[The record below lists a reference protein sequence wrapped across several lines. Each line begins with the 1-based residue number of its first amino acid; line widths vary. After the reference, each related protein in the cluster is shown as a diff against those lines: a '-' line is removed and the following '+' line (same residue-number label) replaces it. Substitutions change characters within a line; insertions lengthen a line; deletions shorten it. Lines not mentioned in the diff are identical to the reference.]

1 MPTRYIF
8 VNLFNF
14 YYLLLKKSYIFHVL
28 IALNVIKFITY
39 LIFYYLLICLE
50 LLIFETSEP

>member
-1 MPTRYIF
+1 MPTRHIF

-14 YYLLLKKSYIFHVL
+14 YYLLLKKSYIVNVL

-39 LIFYYLLICLE
+39 VIFYYLLIFLE

>member
-1 MPTRYIF
+1 MPTRHIF

-14 YYLLLKKSYIFHVL
+14 YYLFLIKSYIVNVL
-28 IALNVIKFITY
+28 IALSVIKFITY